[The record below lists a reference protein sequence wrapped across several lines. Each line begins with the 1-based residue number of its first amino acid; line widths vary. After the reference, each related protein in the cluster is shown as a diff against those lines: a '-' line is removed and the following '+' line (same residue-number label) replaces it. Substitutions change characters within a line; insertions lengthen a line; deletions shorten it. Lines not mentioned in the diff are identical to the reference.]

1 MATAFASKY
10 RQNPHAAPQPLGHIV
25 KFHRYRY
32 ITRNITKTERNMA
45 TSLINQF
52 LAVTFFCV
60 IALAAIPASAQN
72 PHGKKFGDW
81 RVHCN
86 ASEGAPSVCIMV
98 QEVVFKKTGKR
109 ILQFVIRYAQNADTL
124 IGDII
129 LPLGIYLPAG
139 VTMQIDKGQVFE
151 IPVELCTDGRMRG
164 CRARFSFDAALLAK
178 SKAGDKANIVFQDSR
193 QTSVPVPV
201 SLAGFTAG
209 LKAIK

>member
-1 MATAFASKY
+1 MAIPLVNRLLAITALCMVAFAV
-10 RQNPHAAPQPLGHIV
+10 L
-25 KFHRYRY
+25 
-32 ITRNITKTERNMA
+32 
-45 TSLINQF
+45 
-52 LAVTFFCV
+52 
-60 IALAAIPASAQN
+60 PANAQN

-109 ILQFVIRYAQNADTL
+109 ILQFVIRYTKNADTL

-178 SKAGDKANIVFQDSR
+178 TKAGGKANIVFQDSR
-193 QTSVPVPV
+193 QTPVPVPV
-201 SLAGFTAG
+201 SLTGFTAG

>member
-1 MATAFASKY
+1 
-10 RQNPHAAPQPLGHIV
+10 
-25 KFHRYRY
+25 
-32 ITRNITKTERNMA
+32 MA
-45 TSLINQF
+45 TSFIKRLF
-52 LAVTFFCV
+52 AVTFFCV
-60 IALAAIPASAQN
+60 IALAAIPANAQN
-72 PHGKKFGDW
+72 PHGKKFKDW

-86 ASEGAPSVCIMV
+86 ASEGAPSTCIMV
-98 QEVVFKKTGKR
+98 QEIVFKKTGKP
-109 ILQFVIRYAQNADTL
+109 ILQFVIRYTQNPNAV

-139 VTMQIDKGQVFE
+139 VTMQIDNGQVFE

-178 SKAGDKANIVFQDSR
+178 VKAGGKANIIFQDSR
-193 QTSVPVPV
+193 QTPVTVPA